1 MYDHHIYDL
10 FEVGV
15 ENFKRMSLFSYDR
28 KIAPKI
34 GSKPLFAFIGE
45 WFESVE
51 ELIHLKEILLD
62 LFRGQVDIDLL
73 SICVSFL

>member
-10 FEVGV
+10 FEVGI
-15 ENFKRMSLFSYDR
+15 ENFKQMGLFSYDR
-28 KIAPKI
+28 KLAPKI

-51 ELIHLKEILLD
+51 ELIHLKEVLVD
-62 LFRGQVDIDLL
+62 LFRGQVHIELL
-73 SICVSFL
+73 PIWII